1 MECKLSQFLCP
12 NMWIIYA
19 MCRLKLFLWH
29 ITGELTIFDNILSDC
44 ILCMSLS
51 RLRKSVKLIIENRF
65 ITTNANIE
73 GIV

>member
-1 MECKLSQFLCP
+1 MLCVGLSYFFGIQ
-12 NMWIIYA
+12 
-19 MCRLKLFLWH
+19 RLKL
-29 ITGELTIFDNILSDC
+29 ELTIFDNILSDC